1 MNNFYFQL
9 PTEVYFGK
17 GQISHLGE
25 SIKKYGNKVL
35 LVYGGG
41 SIKRTGLYDTIINIF
56 KENSIEWIELGGVEP
71 NPKIDTVRKGV
82 ELCKENGIQAILAV
96 GGGST
101 IDCCKVTAAGAKYDG
116 DTWDLVLNS
125 ALIKD
130 ALPIF
135 TVVTLSAT
143 GSEMDRGAVISNME
157 TNDKV
162 AAFSTLFYPKVS
174 ILDPQ
179 YTYTVPKSQTAAGV
193 ADIMS
198 HAFEKYFTR
207 VKTAYIQDRV
217 GEAMLKTC
225 IHYGPIAYNEPEN
238 YEARAN
244 LMWAA
249 CLAID
254 GVTWRGNEVM
264 STCHIIEHQLSAYYD
279 VTHGVGLAILTPRWM
294 KYILNEQTV
303 YKFVEY
309 GVNVWGIDAKKDKFE
324 IANEAISKT
333 EELFALMNIPST
345 LREIGI
351 GEEKLEIMA
360 KKGSK
365 GLQNAFYPLDE
376 KDVLEILKMCL

>member
-25 SIKKYGNKVL
+25 SIKKYGDNVL

-41 SIKRTGLYDTIINIF
+41 SIKKTGLYDTVINIF
-56 KENSIEWIELGGVEP
+56 KENNIKWTELSGVEP
-71 NPKIDTVRKGV
+71 NPKIDTVRKGAK
-82 ELCKENGIQAILAV
+82 LCKENGIQAILAV

-101 IDCCKVTAAGAKYDG
+101 IDCAKVTAAAAKYDG
-116 DTWDLVLNS
+116 DAWDLVLNS
-125 ALIKD
+125 SLIKD

-179 YTYTVPKSQTAAGV
+179 YTFSVPQNQTAAGV

-207 VKTAYIQDRV
+207 VRTAYVQDRV
-217 GEAMLKTC
+217 GEAMIKTC
-225 IHYGPIAYNEPEN
+225 IHYGPIAYNDPEN

-294 KYILNEQTV
+294 RYILNEQTV

-309 GVNVWGIDAKKDKFE
+309 GVNVWGIDPNKDKFE
-324 IANEAISKT
+324 IANEAIKKT
-333 EELFALMNIPST
+333 EELFKSMNIPYT

-360 KKGSK
+360 QKGSK
-365 GLQNAFYPLDE
+365 GLQNAFWPLDE

>member
-17 GQISHLGE
+17 GQISHLRD
-25 SIKKYGNKVL
+25 SIKKYGTKVL

-41 SIKRTGLYDTIINIF
+41 SIKKTGLYDTVINIL
-56 KENSIEWIELGGVEP
+56 KENGIDRVELSGVEP
-71 NPKIDTVRKGV
+71 NPRIDTVRKGV
-82 ELCKENGIQAILAV
+82 QLCKENGIQAILAV

-101 IDCCKVTAAGAKYDG
+101 IDCAKVTAAGAKYDG
-116 DTWDLVLNS
+116 DPWELVLNS

-135 TVVTLSAT
+135 TVVTLAAT
-143 GSEMDRGAVISNME
+143 GSEMDRGAVISNMG

-162 AAFSTLFYPKVS
+162 AAFSALFYPKVS
-174 ILDPQ
+174 ILDPE
-179 YTYTVPKSQTAAGV
+179 YTYTVPKNQTAAGV

-207 VKTAYIQDRV
+207 VRTAYVQDRV

-264 STCHIIEHQLSAYYD
+264 SSCHIIEHQLSAYYD

-309 GVNVWGIDAKKDKFE
+309 GVNVWGIETNKDKFE
-324 IANEAISKT
+324 IAEEAIKKT
-333 EELFALMNIPST
+333 EELFASMNIPSSLT
-345 LREIGI
+345 ELGI
-351 GEEKLEIMA
+351 GEENLEIMA

-365 GLQNAFYPLDE
+365 GLENAFYPLYE

>member
-25 SIKKYGNKVL
+25 SIKKYGDNVL

-41 SIKRTGLYDTIINIF
+41 SIKKTGLYDTVINIF
-56 KENSIEWIELGGVEP
+56 KENNIKWTELSGVEP
-71 NPKIDTVRKGV
+71 NPKIDTVRKGAK
-82 ELCKENGIQAILAV
+82 LCKENGIQAILAV

-101 IDCCKVTAAGAKYDG
+101 IDCAKVTAAAAKYDA
-116 DTWDLVLNS
+116 DAWDLVLNS
-125 ALIKD
+125 SLIKD

-179 YTYTVPKSQTAAGV
+179 YTFSVPQNQTAAGV

-207 VKTAYIQDRV
+207 VRTAYVQDRV
-217 GEAMLKTC
+217 GEAMIKTC
-225 IHYGPIAYNEPEN
+225 IHYGPIAYNDPEN

-294 KYILNEQTV
+294 RYILNEQTV

-309 GVNVWGIDAKKDKFE
+309 GVNVWGIDPNKDKFE
-324 IANEAISKT
+324 IANEAIKKT
-333 EELFALMNIPST
+333 EELFKSMNIPYT

-360 KKGSK
+360 QKGSK
-365 GLQNAFYPLDE
+365 GLQNAFWPLDE

>member
-9 PTEVYFGK
+9 PTEVYLGK

-25 SIKKYGNKVL
+25 SIKKYGDKVL

-41 SIKRTGLYDTIINIF
+41 SIKKTGLYDTVINIF
-56 KENSIEWIELGGVEP
+56 KENDIKWTELSGVEP
-71 NPKIDTVRKGV
+71 NPKIDTVRKGAK
-82 ELCKENGIQAILAV
+82 LCKENGIQAILAV

-101 IDCCKVTAAGAKYDG
+101 IDCAKVTAAAAKYEG
-116 DTWDLVLNS
+116 EAWDLVLNS
-125 ALIKD
+125 SLIKD

-179 YTYTVPKSQTAAGV
+179 YTYSVPKNQTAAGV

-207 VKTAYIQDRV
+207 VRTAYVQDRV

-225 IHYGPIAYNEPEN
+225 IHYGPVAYNEPEN

-294 KYILNEQTV
+294 RYILNEQTV

-309 GVNVWGIDAKKDKFE
+309 GVNVWGIDPKKDKFE
-324 IANEAISKT
+324 IANEAIKKT
-333 EELFALMNIPST
+333 EELFESMNIPST

-360 KKGSK
+360 QKGSK
-365 GLQNAFYPLDE
+365 GLQNAFWPLDE